1 MQVTGTPRLQDA
13 GVARRDHQEDS
24 QANADADA
32 DADANESVDEAQE
45 AIACP
50 VCGGS
55 RSEVV
60 LVARDRLFGRPG
72 TYPMVQCKRCTM
84 RYLSPRPTLEALG
97 AHYPNDY
104 FPYKTRE
111 EEHPLMRMFMPMADA
126 QRWGA
131 AIRRLE
137 RGRGRVTPE
146 TRVCDVGCGQNGFL
160 VALQRQRGCLGVGV
174 DFKAE
179 MVEYVR
185 DRLKMPVKHGTLM
198 DARFEAG
205 QFDLV
210 TMNEYLEHEPDP
222 RAVLMEAR
230 RVTKKGGHIAVEVPF
245 IDSAPAKLFGS
256 RWSMVDAPRHLSYF
270 TRHTLGELLRQCGY
284 RLTHVETFQ
293 VPMLLGLSVLQA
305 FGARNIG
312 RMGLIESTLALLAS
326 LPFYLVYPWMDE
338 LMVAVAEAE

>member
-1 MQVTGTPRLQDA
+1 MQNPGAPRLQDA
-13 GVARRDHQEDS
+13 SAATSNRVENPQGDTAETVA
-24 QANADADA
+24 
-32 DADANESVDEAQE
+32 EAQE
-45 AIACP
+45 TIACP
-50 VCGGS
+50 VCGGDQTD
-55 RSEVV
+55 
-60 LVARDRLFGRPG
+60 LVFLARDRLFGRPG
-72 TYPMVQCKRCTM
+72 TYPMVQCKQCTM
-84 RYLSPRPTLEALG
+84 RYLSPRPTLESLG

-104 FPYKTRE
+104 FPYKTNE
-111 EEHPLMRMFMPMADA
+111 EEHPLMRMFLPMADA
-126 QRWGA
+126 QRWGS

-160 VALQRQRGCLGVGV
+160 IALQKQRGCLGIGV

-179 MVEYVR
+179 MVDYVR
-185 DRLKMPVKHGTLM
+185 DRLKMPVRHGTLM
-198 DARFEAG
+198 DAGFEAG

-230 RVTKKGGHIAVEVPF
+230 RVTKKGGHVAVEVPF
-245 IDSAPAKLFGS
+245 IDSVPAKLFGS
-256 RWSMVDAPRHLSYF
+256 RWSMVDAPRHLHYF
-270 TRHTLGELLRQCGY
+270 TRKTLGELLRQCGF

-312 RMGLIESTLALLAS
+312 RMGLVESTLALLAS